1 MGFRYHTIGWLGN
14 FLVGFLLLQSANSD
28 RVKFLLEAPIAGMLL
43 KLAVPNS
50 IAVITMTSIM
60 LADARFVGQL
70 GTTALASLAVVF
82 PFQSLLQ
89 MMAAGAIGGGVTSSV
104 ARALGAGDR
113 EKAEEAAW
121 HALIII
127 AVMAAIY
134 TILLGVFC
142 RPLFAF
148 LGATGEVLDGSVA
161 YSRVLFGAAF
171 IGWLFFVGMSWLRA
185 IGQISLLSTIV
196 VLSSICQIIL
206 SGAFTLG
213 WGPFPSMGIS
223 GPAIATV
230 LCQIV
235 AGGYIVY
242 VMTGRKL
249 EIRLVPYKF
258 NIHAIND
265 IMKVGGIG
273 LINSTSIAATLV
285 VVTWVIGRYGEAALA
300 GYGLGSR
307 LEVILTPIA
316 FGVGGILTT
325 VVGANFGAKQ
335 WVRARNV
342 AWIGC
347 AVTFIITALIGIV
360 SGLEPTLW
368 LNRFTSD
375 PQVYK
380 YGALYLAIAGPF
392 YGFFG
397 GGQTLYFANQGTG
410 KMVVPVLISLA
421 RLLFVCL
428 VGILCVVFSWNLSVI
443 FWAVGI
449 GLLIIGTGLS
459 INMFGPVW
467 KPKEILDP
475 N

>member
-1 MGFRYHTIGWLGN
+1 MQN
-14 FLVGFLLLQSANSD
+14 SSSD
-28 RVKFLLEAPIAGMLL
+28 RVKFLLEAPIVGMLL

-70 GTTALASLAVVF
+70 GTAALASLAVVF

-104 ARALGAGDR
+104 ARALGAGNR
-113 EKAEEAAW
+113 EKAQEAAW
-121 HALIII
+121 HSLIII

-134 TILLGVFC
+134 TIILGVFC
-142 RPLFAF
+142 RPIFSF
-148 LGATGEVLDGSVA
+148 LGATEEVLKGSVI

-171 IGWLFFVGMSWLRA
+171 IGCLFFVGMSWLRA

-196 VLSSICQIIL
+196 ILSSISQIIL
-206 SGAFTLG
+206 SGALTLG

-242 VMTGRKL
+242 VMTRRKL
-249 EIRLVPYKF
+249 EIRLIPYKF
-258 NIHAIND
+258 NIDVIND

-273 LINSTSIAATLV
+273 LINSTSIAASLV
-285 VVTWVIGRYGEAALA
+285 VVTWVIGRYEDAALA

-307 LEVILTPIA
+307 LEIILTPIA

-325 VVGANFGAKQ
+325 VVGVNFGARQ
-335 WVRARNV
+335 FVRARNV
-342 AWIGC
+342 AWLGC
-347 AVTFIITALIGIV
+347 AATFLITAIIGIM
-360 SGLEPTLW
+360 SAIEPSLW
-368 LNRFTSD
+368 LDRFTSD
-375 PQVYK
+375 SEVYK
-380 YGALYLAIAGPF
+380 YGAMYLAIAGPF

-410 KMVVPVLISLA
+410 KMVVPVLISLV
-421 RLLFVCL
+421 RLIFVCA
-428 VGILCVVFSWNLSVI
+428 VGIMCVLFSWNLSVI

-459 INMFGPVW
+459 SNMFGPVW

>member
-1 MGFRYHTIGWLGN
+1 MQN
-14 FLVGFLLLQSANSD
+14 SSSD
-28 RVKFLLEAPIAGMLL
+28 RVKFLLEAPIIGMLL
-43 KLAVPNS
+43 KLAIPNS

-60 LADARFVGQL
+60 LADARFVAQL
-70 GTTALASLAVVF
+70 GTTGLASLAVVF

-113 EKAEEAAW
+113 EKAQEAAW
-121 HALIII
+121 HSLIII
-127 AVMAAIY
+127 GVMAAIY
-134 TILLGVFC
+134 TIVLGFFC
-142 RPLFAF
+142 RPLFSL
-148 LGATGEVLDGSVA
+148 LGATDEVLDGSVT

-185 IGQISLLSTIV
+185 IGQISFLSTIV
-196 VLSSICQIIL
+196 IISSISQIVM

-230 LCQIV
+230 LSQTV
-235 AGGYIVY
+235 AGSYIIY
-242 VMTGRKL
+242 VMTGRKM
-249 EIRLVPYKF
+249 EIRLRPYKF

-273 LINSTSIAATLV
+273 LINSTSIASTLV
-285 VVTWVIGRYGEAALA
+285 IVTWVIGRYGDAALA

-307 LEVILTPIA
+307 LEIILTPIA

-325 VVGANFGAKQ
+325 VVGANFGARQ
-335 WVRARNV
+335 FIRARNV
-342 AWIGC
+342 AWLGC
-347 AVTFIITALIGIV
+347 AVTFVITTIIGVMSAI
-360 SGLEPTLW
+360 EPGLW
-368 LNRFTSD
+368 LDRFTSD
-375 PQVYK
+375 PEVYK

-410 KMVVPVLISLA
+410 KMVVPVLISFA
-421 RLLFVCL
+421 RLLLVCA
-428 VGILCVVFSWNLSVI
+428 VGIMCVLFEWNLSVI

-459 INMFGPVW
+459 LNMFGPVW
-467 KPKEILDP
+467 KPKEILNP

>member
-1 MGFRYHTIGWLGN
+1 MQN
-14 FLVGFLLLQSANSD
+14 SSSD
-28 RVKFLLEAPIAGMLL
+28 RVKFLLEAPIIGMLL
-43 KLAVPNS
+43 KLAIPNS

-60 LADARFVGQL
+60 LADARFVAQL
-70 GTTALASLAVVF
+70 GTTGLASLAVVF

-113 EKAEEAAW
+113 EKAQEAAW
-121 HALIII
+121 HSLIII
-127 AVMAAIY
+127 VVMAAIY
-134 TILLGVFC
+134 TIVLGFFC
-142 RPLFAF
+142 RPLFSL
-148 LGATGEVLDGSVA
+148 LGATDEVLDGSVT
-161 YSRVLFGAAF
+161 YSRILFGAAF

-185 IGQISLLSTIV
+185 IGQISFLSTIV
-196 VLSSICQIIL
+196 IISSISQIVM

-223 GPAIATV
+223 APAIATV
-230 LCQIV
+230 LSQTV
-235 AGGYIVY
+235 AGSYIVY
-242 VMTGRKL
+242 LMTGRKM
-249 EIRLVPYKF
+249 EIRLRPYKF

-273 LINSTSIAATLV
+273 LINSTSIASTLV
-285 VVTWVIGRYGEAALA
+285 IVTWVIGRYGDAALA

-307 LEVILTPIA
+307 LEIILTPIA

-325 VVGANFGAKQ
+325 VVGANFGARQ
-335 WVRARNV
+335 FIRARNV
-342 AWIGC
+342 AWLGC
-347 AVTFIITALIGIV
+347 AVTFVITTIIGVMSAI
-360 SGLEPTLW
+360 EPGLW
-368 LNRFTSD
+368 LDRFTSD
-375 PQVYK
+375 PEVYK

-410 KMVVPVLISLA
+410 KMVVPVLISFA
-421 RLLFVCL
+421 RLLLVCA
-428 VGILCVVFSWNLSVI
+428 VGIMCVLFEWNLSVI

-459 INMFGPVW
+459 LNMFGPVW
-467 KPKEILDP
+467 KPKEILNP

>member
-1 MGFRYHTIGWLGN
+1 MQN
-14 FLVGFLLLQSANSD
+14 SSSD
-28 RVKFLLEAPIAGMLL
+28 RVKFLLEAPIIGMLL
-43 KLAVPNS
+43 KLAIPNS

-60 LADARFVGQL
+60 LADARFVAQL

-113 EKAEEAAW
+113 EKAQEAAW
-121 HALIII
+121 HSLIII
-127 AVMAAIY
+127 GVMAAIY
-134 TILLGVFC
+134 TIVLGFFC
-142 RPLFAF
+142 RPLFSL
-148 LGATGEVLDGSVA
+148 LGATDEVLDGSVT

-185 IGQISLLSTIV
+185 IGQISFLSTIV
-196 VLSSICQIIL
+196 IISSISQIVM

-230 LCQIV
+230 LSQTV
-235 AGGYIVY
+235 AGSYIIY
-242 VMTGRKL
+242 VMTGRKM
-249 EIRLVPYKF
+249 EIRLRPYKF

-273 LINSTSIAATLV
+273 LINSTSIASTLV
-285 VVTWVIGRYGEAALA
+285 IVTWVIGRYGDAALA

-307 LEVILTPIA
+307 LEIILTPIA
-316 FGVGGILTT
+316 FGVG
-325 VVGANFGAKQ
+325 ANFGARQ
-335 WVRARNV
+335 FIRARNV
-342 AWIGC
+342 AWLGC
-347 AVTFIITALIGIV
+347 AVTFVITTIIGVV
-360 SGLEPTLW
+360 SAIEPGLW
-368 LNRFTSD
+368 LDRFTSD
-375 PQVYK
+375 PEVYK

-410 KMVVPVLISLA
+410 KMVVPVLISFA
-421 RLLFVCL
+421 RLLLVCA
-428 VGILCVVFSWNLSVI
+428 VGIMCVIFEWNLSVI

-459 INMFGPVW
+459 LNMFGPVW
-467 KPKEILDP
+467 KPKEILNP